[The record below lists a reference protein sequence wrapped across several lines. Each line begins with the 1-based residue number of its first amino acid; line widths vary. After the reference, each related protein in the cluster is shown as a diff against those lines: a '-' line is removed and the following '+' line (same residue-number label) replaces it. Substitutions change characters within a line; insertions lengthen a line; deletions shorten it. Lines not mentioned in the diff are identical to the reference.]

1 MPRTLALCVPFL
13 IASLLLRSAPA
24 TAQPLLDRLTIIAPA
39 APGGGWDQTARAMQ
53 HSLESE
59 RLVRVVQVENVPGAA
74 GTIGLSQFMT
84 ASRGRGDALLVTGL
98 VMLAAILWNESPV
111 SLAQVTPIAR
121 LTGEYEVVAV
131 PSSGPHREMRSIVE
145 ALRVNPGTVA
155 WGGGSAGGTDHILA
169 GLIVAAAGAD
179 ARRANYIAFA
189 GGGEAVASLLG
200 GNLTA
205 GISGYSEF
213 APHIQSGRLRALGV
227 AASERVAGIDAPTLR
242 EQGLDVDLVN
252 WRAVMAPPGISADQR
267 RVVVELMTQLVR
279 SPSWRQTLADR
290 NWTDNFLAGE
300 PFAAFLETEQIRV
313 APIVGSLRGVS
324 TGAEATRVGEWVFP
338 SLVGF
343 AGIVVASLFLYE
355 VRHRRSAARHE
366 GSWELQVRWRA
377 RDRADRANRRAL
389 LWTSGGSL
397 LFLATLNLAGFIIAS
412 TLLSMTVAAGFG
424 SRRPLRNAAVAL
436 VLSAALYVAF
446 TRGLGLTLPAGLLMP
461 R

>member
-1 MPRTLALCVPFL
+1 MPRTLVLSVPFL
-13 IASLLLRSAPA
+13 IASLLLQPVSAV
-24 TAQPLLDRLTIIAPA
+24 AQPLLERLTIIAPA

-53 HSLESE
+53 HALETE

-84 ASRGRGDALLVTGL
+84 GYRGRGDALLVTGL

-131 PSSGPHREMRSIVE
+131 PFPGPHRDMRSLVE
-145 ALRVNPGTVA
+145 ALRANPRAVN

-169 GLIVAAAGAD
+169 GLIVAAAGVD

-213 APHIQSGRLRALGV
+213 APHIQSGRLRAIGV
-227 AASERVAGIDAPTLR
+227 AAPQRVAGIEVPTLR

-252 WRAVMAPPGISADQR
+252 WRAVMAPPGISADER
-267 RVVVELMTQLVR
+267 RMLVEVMTELVR
-279 SPSWRQTLADR
+279 APSWRQTLADL
-290 NWTDNFLAGE
+290 NWTDMFLARE
-300 PFAAFLETEQIRV
+300 PFAAFLQTEQIRV

-324 TGAEATRVGEWVFP
+324 AGVDAANVAEWVFP
-338 SLVGF
+338 ALVGF
-343 AGIVVASLFLYE
+343 AGVVVAALFLYE
-355 VRHRRSAARHE
+355 ALHRRSAPGHDGSRAPQDPWHAR
-366 GSWELQVRWRA
+366 GRVG
-377 RDRADRANRRAL
+377 RANRRAL
-389 LWTSGGSL
+389 LWTSGGPL
-397 LFLATLNLAGFIIAS
+397 LFLLTLNAAGFI
-412 TLLSMTVAAGFG
+412 VD
-424 SRRPLRNAAVAL
+424 RPLENVFGN
-436 VLSAALYVAF
+436 SD
-446 TRGLGLTLPAGLLMP
+446 GL
-461 R
+461 